1 MVTNHRE
8 NLFWTDDNKVNS
20 DSIIVAKSCQEAIKS
35 VSFLRILHELYVTY
49 LIHFQDVTICDNINF
64 LCYEGL
70 KQFFIHKSVITGYD
84 GIVLVVIKGHFFD
97 LGTIASEVS

>member
-1 MVTNHRE
+1 M
-8 NLFWTDDNKVNS
+8 
-20 DSIIVAKSCQEAIKS
+20 
-35 VSFLRILHELYVTY
+35 
-49 LIHFQDVTICDNINF
+49 TICDNF

>member
-1 MVTNHRE
+1 M
-8 NLFWTDDNKVNS
+8 
-20 DSIIVAKSCQEAIKS
+20 
-35 VSFLRILHELYVTY
+35 
-49 LIHFQDVTICDNINF
+49 TICDNINF